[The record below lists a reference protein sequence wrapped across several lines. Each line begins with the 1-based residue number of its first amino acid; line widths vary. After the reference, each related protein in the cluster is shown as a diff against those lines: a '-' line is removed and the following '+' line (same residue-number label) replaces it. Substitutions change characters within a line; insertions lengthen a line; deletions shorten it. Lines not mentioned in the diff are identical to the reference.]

1 MNKRFL
7 FITNFSIISILS
19 GALALLFFGFN
30 YETLP
35 KPREVLNKMFSNI
48 EAINSL
54 TFKLK
59 KKERVEGKL
68 MQGEQDV
75 KFNRQPKKIY
85 TKIIAPNAGVE
96 LLWVEGK
103 NNQKV
108 YLNPNGF
115 PFTNLSFDPYSS
127 TLRKGN
133 HHTIY
138 EVGFDYIKAIIE
150 SIALKSEKNFD
161 NIFTLDGTVM
171 FDGKSC
177 YKIIINVSDFKYIP
191 YVVKEGE
198 TLTSIAYSQL
208 LSDFMLLDI
217 NPKIKDYT
225 DVKAGQVIIVPN
237 AYAPKTILYIDKNT
251 FLPLVQIIIDE
262 KGIFEQYEF
271 HNLKLDPFI
280 NPQEFSKE
288 FEEYHF

>member
-7 FITNFSIISILS
+7 SIHYSLISIVA
-19 GALALLFFGFN
+19 GAIAIIFSSFHD
-30 YETLP
+30 EPVP
-35 KPREVLNKMFSNI
+35 KTREILNKMFSSIENI
-48 EAINSL
+48 NTL

-68 MQGEQDV
+68 MLGEQEV
-75 KFNRQPKKIY
+75 KFNHTPKKIY

-96 LLWVEGK
+96 LLFVEGA
-103 NNQKV
+103 NNQKA

-115 PFTNLSFDPYSS
+115 PYTNLSFDPYSS

-138 EVGFDYIKAIIE
+138 EVGFDYIKDIIE
-150 SIALKSEKNFD
+150 SIALKSDKNFD
-161 NIFTLDGTVM
+161 NIFTLDGMVT

-177 YKIIINVSDFKYIP
+177 YKVIINVSDFKYIQ

-198 TLTSIAYSQL
+198 TLTSIAYNML
-208 LSDFMLLDI
+208 LSDFMLRDL
-217 NPKIKDYT
+217 NPKIRDYT
-225 DVKAGQVIIVPN
+225 DVKSGQVIIVPN

-288 FEEYHF
+288 FEGYNF

>member
-7 FITNFSIISILS
+7 PFTNCSQTSILA
-19 GALALLFFGFN
+19 GALALLFLGFN
-30 YETLP
+30 LEPLP
-35 KPREVLNKMFSNI
+35 KPREILNKMFSNI
-48 EAINSL
+48 ENINSL

-59 KKERVEGKL
+59 KKERVDGKIML
-68 MQGEQDV
+68 GEQEV

-96 LLWVEGK
+96 LLWVEGT

-138 EVGFDYIKAIIE
+138 EVGFDYIKEIIE
-150 SIALKSEKNFD
+150 SIALKSDKNFD
-161 NIFTLDGTVM
+161 NIFILDGIVT

-177 YKIIINVSDFKYIP
+177 YKIIINVSDFKYIQ

-198 TLTSIAYSQL
+198 TLTSIAYSL
-208 LSDFMLLDI
+208 LVSDFMLRDL

-225 DVKAGQVIIVPN
+225 DVKSGQVIIVPN

-271 HNLKLDPFI
+271 HNLRLDPFI

-288 FEEYHF
+288 FEGYNF